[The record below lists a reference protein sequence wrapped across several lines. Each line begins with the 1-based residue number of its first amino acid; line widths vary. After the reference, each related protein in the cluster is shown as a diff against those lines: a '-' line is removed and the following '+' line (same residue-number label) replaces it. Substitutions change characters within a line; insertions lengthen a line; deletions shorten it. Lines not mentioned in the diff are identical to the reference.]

1 MLCQSG
7 KFTRFF
13 PALYKLNVVQTASSA
28 GASASEW
35 AASVSHVVGG
45 KAGGKAPMAIGNGTE
60 TGKVDEAIA
69 AATEYLA
76 KLKL

>member
-1 MLCQSG
+1 MLCQSS

-13 PALYKLNVVQTASSA
+13 PALYKLSVMQTASSA

-60 TGKVDEAIA
+60 TRKVDEAITA
-69 AATEYLA
+69 AMEYLA
-76 KLKL
+76 KFKL

>member
-7 KFTRFF
+7 KFTGLFLHYF
-13 PALYKLNVVQTASSA
+13 TLNMMQTASSS

-45 KAGGKAPMAIGNGTE
+45 KAGGKAPVAIGNGTE
-60 TGKVDEAIA
+60 TGKVDEATA
-69 AATEYLA
+69 AATEYLK